1 MASLSH
7 SGGILCSVGRDGHS
21 KTLVALWD
29 LRSLDKDD
37 GGVRCL
43 ARAFTD
49 LSIDKI
55 KIADFDDTR
64 LVCRLGGKI
73 AKLLVEGMSLYS
85 LLNLSRS
92 RIYVHHRWMK
102 CLL

>member
-1 MASLSH
+1 MVSLSH
-7 SGGILCSVGRDGHS
+7 SGGILCTVGRDGRS

-29 LRSLDKDD
+29 LGSLDKGD
-37 GGVRCL
+37 GGVKCL

-64 LVCRLGGKI
+64 SVSQLAWVE
-73 AKLLVEGMSLYS
+73 KLP
-85 LLNLSRS
+85 NC
-92 RIYVHHRWMK
+92 W
-102 CLL
+102 